1 MIVIP
6 DARTAALYE
15 QWRHVHAATERGV
28 AEPLV
33 LDCVR
38 RLAAEPG
45 GGTAHVWVAG
55 LAEMTGYLAWRPE
68 PATARAAVEALVAAA
83 DASAGR
89 ECGHAT
95 HPYEAELAELGEND
109 GPSGWY
115 LIGESPEVPRGEADL
130 CPRNVAGVA
139 RVAADVI
146 APFSVPGIPVAVSED
161 HEQDVKD
168 LLDFLN
174 DYPYG
179 DPAFTIEC
187 NAGVPHAGST
197 RGVLAGYVITQH
209 VSAPYVYYRIGV
221 RPVFDA
227 MIEGLEKALEMLAYI
242 GGVCPHA
249 EGEHP
254 DLEELYYET
263 EAEIACHVRT
273 PGGRAHLVENALDE
287 GEGEMWVC
295 PGFLRELAEDA
306 LGQLRPRYA
315 ELFGER
321 DTGALDAEFVRPDG
335 RLAIDALTRVI
346 LAEDDLAD
354 PGTSGDAGLWAARR
368 HATAIDPH
376 ERLVLLH
383 IALWCASVFD
393 LPYGVGREVRAL
405 LRAVDQEPLDH
416 DCPHGDGHPDSGL
429 RDNWH
434 RRETMKTHLDHLYA
448 PGEFAAPDE
457 AHPADAWACPKL
469 LVAWAQGAIEEMDER
484 YEEMDEEDG
493 DDGSTLR

>member
-15 QWRHVHAATERGV
+15 RWRHVHATTERGV

-95 HPYEAELAELGEND
+95 HPYERELAGLGGDD
-109 GPSGWY
+109 GPSGWC
-115 LIGESPEVPRGEADL
+115 LIGENPEIPGGEADL

-179 DPAFTIEC
+179 DPAFTIAS
-187 NAGVPHAGST
+187 NAGAPLTGSN

-209 VSAPYVYYRIGV
+209 VSAPYVSYRIGV

-227 MIEGLEKALEMLAYI
+227 MIEGLEKALEMLAHTD
-242 GGVCPHA
+242 GDCPHA

-254 DLEELYYET
+254 DLEEISYET

-287 GEGEMWVC
+287 GEGALWVC
-295 PGFLRELAEDA
+295 PGFLRELAEEA
-306 LGQLRPRYA
+306 LGQLRPRRA
-315 ELFGER
+315 ELFGAR
-321 DTGALDAEFVRPDG
+321 DTSALDARFVRVDG
-335 RLAIDALTRVI
+335 RPAVGELTRV
-346 LAEDDLAD
+346 LVAADDFLGARTAAENAPLWGPPAGMR
-354 PGTSGDAGLWAARR
+354 PPPTRANGSSCCTSRCGPPRSSTCPTASGGKSAPCCVPWTRTRSTTTVRA
-368 HATAIDPH
+368 ATATRIPGCGTTGT
-376 ERLVLLH
+376 
-383 IALWCASVFD
+383 AA
-393 LPYGVGREVRAL
+393 GR
-405 LRAVDQEPLDH
+405 
-416 DCPHGDGHPDSGL
+416 
-429 RDNWH
+429 
-434 RRETMKTHLDHLYA
+434 
-448 PGEFAAPDE
+448 
-457 AHPADAWACPKL
+457 
-469 LVAWAQGAIEEMDER
+469 
-484 YEEMDEEDG
+484 
-493 DDGSTLR
+493 